1 MFSVPE
7 TRWLK
12 ELVLLGGYF
21 QSSQIITVRPFGLS
35 ELYLREVISQG
46 VETH

>member
-21 QSSQIITVRPFGLS
+21 QSSQIIAVWPFGLS
-35 ELYLREVISQG
+35 ELCLGEIISQG
-46 VETH
+46 LETH